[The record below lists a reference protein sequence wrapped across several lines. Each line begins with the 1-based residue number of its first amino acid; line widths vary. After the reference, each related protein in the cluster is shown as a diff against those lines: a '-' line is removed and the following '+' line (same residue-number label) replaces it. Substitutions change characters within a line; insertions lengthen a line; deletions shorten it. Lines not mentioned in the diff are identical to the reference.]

1 MWFMLTSELLDL
13 ICELTFNSDYI
24 SVKMSPLAMRHGRQS
39 YFEAQR
45 LENQK
50 FNPEDV
56 KQVQ

>member
-1 MWFMLTSELLDL
+1 MLTSELLDL